1 MLSRSDSV
9 NIPPTGSESD
19 DNEADERTP
28 LLLPSKGL
36 MASSASL
43 PRLQAHSRAAS
54 ISQQQKSSPA
64 ANASLLQ
71 PTVVFMSN
79 QNGILAE
86 SNTMTQPQPHFQRE
100 ALFYNSF
107 PNTPRDSV
115 LTLAHYD
122 SRVDSETDD
131 ELLRLPT
138 SGGVEGSLMQH
149 SPVQRR
155 VHRLQKSIGGMWIA
169 IKKFMTAPLWAA
181 LLSLVVAFIDP
192 LKHALEHHMQP
203 VNGAI
208 NTAGKCAIPLTLV
221 VLGAYFHDPQIDSDG
236 ATTSCTQ
243 KTGEVDATIW
253 QRFTRLFHAQPLET
267 SMASDIHPGET
278 KTVVL
283 AVLARMV
290 ITPIL
295 LVPFLM
301 MAARFNW
308 QAVFDE

>member
-1 MLSRSDSV
+1 M
-9 NIPPTGSESD
+9 T
-19 DNEADERTP
+19 
-28 LLLPSKGL
+28 
-36 MASSASL
+36 SSATLSQL
-43 PRLQAHSRAAS
+43 PTHSRAAS
-54 ISQQQKSSPA
+54 ILQQKSIVA

-71 PTVVFMSN
+71 PTGVLASN
-79 QNGILAE
+79 QNTE
-86 SNTMTQPQPHFQRE
+86 SNTLTKPHPHFQPE
-100 ALFYNSF
+100 APFYNSF

-115 LTLAHYD
+115 LTLARYD
-122 SRVDSETDD
+122 SRVESETDD
-131 ELLRLPT
+131 ELLQLPT
-138 SGGVEGSLMQH
+138 SGATEGSLMQH
-149 SPVQRR
+149 SPFQRSVHRVQRSIWR
-155 VHRLQKSIGGMWIA
+155 VLIA

-181 LLSLVVAFIDP
+181 LLSLFVAFIDP

-221 VLGAYFHDPQIDSDG
+221 VLGAYFHDPQINGDG
-236 ATTSCTQ
+236 ATMPCTG
-243 KTGEVDATIW
+243 KSGEVDTTIW
-253 QRFTRLFHAQPLET
+253 QRFIRIFRVQSSGT
-267 SMASDIHPGET
+267 STPPDRSRHPEET
-278 KTVVL
+278 KTVIL